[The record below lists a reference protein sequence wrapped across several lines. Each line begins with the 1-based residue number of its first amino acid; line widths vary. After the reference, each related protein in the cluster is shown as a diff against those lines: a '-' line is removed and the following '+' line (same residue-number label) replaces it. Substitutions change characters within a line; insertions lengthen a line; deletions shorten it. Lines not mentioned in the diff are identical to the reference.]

1 MRGRFALALVFVL
14 LVPAGNA
21 HAELGAQ
28 PTQAS
33 AAGDLFVLTAA
44 AGRLERV
51 PGRQGAFRLVLRRP
65 ARNATGFTDRPT
77 RRTGQ
82 QPLTQF
88 IRRWRQLGFADVPP
102 NAAVVL
108 ANAPRNRDVL
118 IVELSGPRVGGG
130 GRTLVFRAKVLEGN
144 PTGGLRGFTR
154 SADRRIAARFG
165 RASLFIDPG
174 GRELSLNFTLSNIPP
189 GGSVSISFINAQ
201 IDLSGDLF
209 AGADAPTRFGA
220 STVSFVLTAGTSSP
234 ANGSVTTAINV
245 TAGANCILGTALIT
259 AGATATV
266 RVSPNQQSTQVA
278 NGRFCLPF
286 N

>member
-1 MRGRFALALVFVL
+1 M
-14 LVPAGNA
+14 
-21 HAELGAQ
+21 
-28 PTQAS
+28 
-33 AAGDLFVLTAA
+33 AACA
-44 AGRLERV
+44 V
-51 PGRQGAFRLVLRRP
+51 PGRKGVFRLVLRQP

-82 QPLTQF
+82 QPLPQF
-88 IRRWRQLGFADVPP
+88 IRRWRQLGFVDVPP

-108 ANAPRNRDVL
+108 ADAPRNRDVL

-130 GRTLVFRAKVLEGN
+130 GRTLVFRAKLLEGN

-174 GRELSLNFTLSNIPP
+174 GHEVALNFTLSNIPP
-189 GGSVSISFINAQ
+189 RGSVSISFLNAQ

-209 AGADAPTRFGA
+209 VNAAAPTKFGA
-220 STVSFVLTAGTSSP
+220 PTISFVLTAGTSSP
-234 ANGSVTTAINV
+234 ANGSVATAINV
-245 TAGANCILGTALIT
+245 TAGADCILGTAILT

-266 RVSPNQQSTQVA
+266 RVSPNQQSTRVT